1 MPLLSTKG
9 GASATGFGMF
19 GTSVKFNVTTVIYYS
34 STTWTAPAGVSN
46 ILTLV
51 GAGSGGSSD
60 SWSENTISYAQV
72 FRFNQGSWGSGV
84 APSWNTLYNLN
95 TSDLAIANAGGTG
108 IRTVNTNSLSYF
120 SYPDNTWQTIGPSS
134 YTYIIRGTATTFTSG
149 YTQTSGTIVH
159 NTLNDNWNGFYVK
172 AEMLYSGGPGSATT
186 AFGYTFPGGGY
197 GGSTG
202 SGVGYPATPI
212 TYNNIAVAPGTGYSL
227 SIPSGG
233 SVSISYLTPA

>member
-19 GTSVKFNVTTVIYYS
+19 GESVTFNVTTVSYTS

-51 GAGSGGSSD
+51 GVGSDGTSD
-60 SWSENTISYAQV
+60 SWQGNPVSYSQV
-72 FRFNQGSWGSGV
+72 IKMTQGFDRNFV
-84 APSWNTLYNLN
+84 APTWDTLYNN
-95 TSDLAIANAGGTG
+95 YTSDLAIVTAGGTG
-108 IRTVNTNSLSYF
+108 IRTINTHSISYY
-120 SYPDNTWQTIGPSS
+120 SYPDGSWGGFSS
-134 YTYIIRGTATTFTSG
+134 PLTYIIRGTATTQTAG

-202 SGVGYPATPI
+202 SEIGRAHV
-212 TYNNIAVAPGTGYSL
+212 
-227 SIPSGG
+227 
-233 SVSISYLTPA
+233 